1 MVPKKYKEEK
11 DTSAIKIKKTYFNR
25 KKIKEIITIFLVI
38 KKSKKIE
45 KIVANNTTNTNIKPT
60 ITAYKYCFMKSR
72 NKTIIAVLC
81 ILNALTIMNGL
92 SQSNTQKI
100 DNSKKSFLARG
111 CDPHASLEASKMIPL
126 IGHPKYVPTT

>member
-1 MVPKKYKEEK
+1 LNGPKKYKEEK

-60 ITAYKYCFMKSR
+60 ITAYKYCFMKF
-72 NKTIIAVLC
+72 LE
-81 ILNALTIMNGL
+81 
-92 SQSNTQKI
+92 
-100 DNSKKSFLARG
+100 NS
-111 CDPHASLEASKMIPL
+111 I
-126 IGHPKYVPTT
+126 